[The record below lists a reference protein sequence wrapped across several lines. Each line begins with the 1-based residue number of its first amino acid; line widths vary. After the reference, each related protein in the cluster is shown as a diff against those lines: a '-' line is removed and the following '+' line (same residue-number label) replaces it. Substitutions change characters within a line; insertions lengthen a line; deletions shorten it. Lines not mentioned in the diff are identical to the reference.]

1 MLEAPLTHISMMSPF
16 MKLKWL
22 RSDGERDVKALRA
35 NLPDFVTFDRGN
47 TFSSGSVA
55 LEILEFSPISSGG
68 LPEFSVPLFFEVER
82 WEESQLLVR
91 AVFLLP
97 MRHNLPQSASTS
109 TLSSVLTTSL
119 NSRISM
125 VYVRIYVCTAAKDN
139 FYLY

>member
-1 MLEAPLTHISMMSPF
+1 

-55 LEILEFSPISSGG
+55 LEILEFSSISEFSPISSGG

-119 NSRISM
+119 NSRIM

>member
-1 MLEAPLTHISMMSPF
+1 

-55 LEILEFSPISSGG
+55 LEILEFSSISEFSPISSEG